1 MLSELDGVCAFAF
14 AACELFCLV
23 LQGRIVALCT
33 PSGRLLQSSN
43 LPALLQEA
51 ADNVTLATER
61 QKQVV
66 SQLNPL
72 NHPSVQALLG
82 KK

>member
-1 MLSELDGVCAFAF
+1 M
-14 AACELFCLV
+14 
-23 LQGRIVALCT
+23 
-33 PSGRLLQSSN
+33 QSSN